1 VQRLSGLDASFL
13 YLETSTL
20 HMHVAMTAVFDPSTM
35 PGGYSFEKVKEFIGN
50 RVHLI
55 PPFHRRLVEVPFRL
69 NHPLWVNDPEFDLD
83 YHVRRIGAPAPGG
96 PVELGRVAGQIAS
109 TPLDRSRPLWE
120 AWVVEG
126 LADDNVALVAK
137 VHHCGVD
144 GSAGAQFMVHLFDLE
159 PDAPGPDGPT
169 PIETE
174 TIPSDRDLMAHAA
187 ASRMR
192 QRLNIVP
199 LLGKT
204 VSSATQ
210 LIASRNSPDR
220 PSGALPLTAP
230 ATPWNGSISAKR
242 NVAFSRVPLED
253 IKAIKRAAD
262 ATVND
267 VVLAICSGTLRCYL
281 ESRDALPDGPL
292 LAVCPVA
299 VAQDEKSGPSA
310 NSVSAMFTSL
320 ASDIADP
327 ALRLAVISE
336 NTKGAKEDHNAIGA
350 DMLQGWTEFAA
361 PNTFALASRLYS
373 SMNLA
378 DRHRPIHNLVISNV
392 PGPPFPLYFA
402 GAELKAAYPMG
413 PVMEGAGLN
422 VTVMSYRDSVDFGFM
437 VCDELV
443 PDVWDVAACVEPAF
457 RELYDAT
464 VGA

>member
-1 VQRLSGLDASFL
+1 MQRLSGLDATFL
-13 YLETSTL
+13 YLETPTL

-35 PGGYSFEKVKEFIGN
+35 PGGYSFEQVKESIGN

-55 PPFHRRLVEVPFRL
+55 PPFHQRLVEVPFRL
-69 NHPLWVNDPEFDLD
+69 NHPLWVKDPEFDLD

-120 AWVVEG
+120 AWVIEG
-126 LADDNVALVAK
+126 LADGNVALVAK

-144 GSAGAQFMVHLFDLE
+144 GSAGAEFMVHLFDLE
-159 PDAPGPDGPT
+159 PTAPSPEPA

-174 TIPSDRDLMAHAA
+174 QVPSDGELMYHAA

-199 LLGKT
+199 LVGKT
-204 VSSATQ
+204 ISSAAS
-210 LIASRNSPDR
+210 LIASRSSTDR
-220 PSGALPLTAP
+220 PSGAMPLTAP
-230 ATPWNGSISAKR
+230 ATPFNGAISAAR
-242 NVAFSRVPLED
+242 NVAFSRVALAD
-253 IKAIKRAAD
+253 IKTIKNAAD

-267 VVLAICSGTLRCYL
+267 VVLAICSGALRRYL
-281 ESRDALPDGPL
+281 TGIDALPESPL

-299 VAQDEKSGPSA
+299 VGAGDTSGGPSA
-310 NSVSAMFTSL
+310 NSVSAMFTAL
-320 ASDIADP
+320 ATDIADP

-336 NTKGAKEDHNAIGA
+336 NTRGAKEDHNALGA

-361 PNTFALASRLYS
+361 PNTFALAARLYS

-402 GAELKAAYPMG
+402 GAELQAAYPMG

-422 VTVMSYRDSVDFGFM
+422 ITVMSYRDSVDFGFM
-437 VCDELV
+437 VCDELL
-443 PDVWDVAACVEPAF
+443 PDVWDLAGCVEPSF
-457 RELYDAT
+457 RELFDAT
-464 VGA
+464 VGE

>member
-1 VQRLSGLDASFL
+1 MQRLSGLDATFL
-13 YLETSTL
+13 YLETPTL

-35 PGGYSFEKVKEFIGN
+35 PGGYSFEKVKEFIGA

-55 PPFHRRLVEVPFRL
+55 PPFHQRLVEVPFRL
-69 NHPLWVNDPEFDLD
+69 NHPLWVKDPEFDLD

-96 PVELGRVAGQIAS
+96 PQELGRVAGQIAS

-126 LADDNVALVAK
+126 LEDDNVALVAK

-159 PDAPGPDGPT
+159 PTADAPEPVV
-169 PIETE
+169 IETE
-174 TIPSDRDLMAHAA
+174 QVPSDGELMYHAA

-204 VSSATQ
+204 VSSAAS
-210 LIASRNSPDR
+210 LIASRNSSDR

-230 ATPWNGSISAKR
+230 DTPFNGSISATR
-242 NVAFSRVPLED
+242 NVAFSRVGLAD
-253 IKAIKRAAD
+253 MKAIKNAAD

-267 VVLAICSGTLRCYL
+267 VVLAICSGTLRRYL
-281 ESRDALPDGPL
+281 ESRDALPDDPL

-299 VAQDEKSGPSA
+299 VAPDDKAGASA
-310 NSVSAMFTSL
+310 NSVSAMFTAL

-327 ALRLAVISE
+327 ALRLAVIAE
-336 NTKGAKEDHNAIGA
+336 NTKGAKEDHHAIGA

-437 VCDELV
+437 VCDELL
-443 PDVWDVAACVEPAF
+443 PDVWDLAACVEPAF
-457 RELYDAT
+457 TELYEAV
-464 VGA
+464 VGR